1 MSAGG
6 RGQLRII
13 GGIWR
18 GRKLTFPQAET
29 LRPTPDRIRETLFN
43 WLRADVPGSRCL
55 DLFAGSGALGF
66 EAASRGAVETW
77 LVERNAATA
86 RTLADNIRLLETDR
100 VSLHRTDAIDLIGAS
115 QRPSDVAAPF
125 DIIFIDPPYDASLVN
140 ICCERLEHGRWLSDH
155 AKIYVEHAARD
166 DSIRVPA
173 EWVNLKSKIAGQVA
187 YKLFSRGLEG

>member
-18 GRKLTFPQAET
+18 GRKLKFPQAET

-43 WLRADVPGSRCL
+43 WLQADVPGSRCL

-66 EAASRGAVETW
+66 EAASRGAEETW

-86 RTLADNIRLLETDR
+86 KTLADNIRLLETDR
-100 VSLHRTDAIDLIGAS
+100 VSLHRADAIELLGAAA
-115 QRPSDVAAPF
+115 RPFDIASPF
-125 DIIFIDPPYDASLVN
+125 DIIFLDPPYDADLVN
-140 ICCERLEHGRWLSDH
+140 ICCERLEKGRWLSDR

-173 EWVNLKSKIAGQVA
+173 EWVNLKSKVAGQVA
-187 YKLFSRGLEG
+187 YSLFSRT

>member
-1 MSAGG
+1 MSVGG

-13 GGIWR
+13 GGLWR
-18 GRKLTFPQAET
+18 GRKLKFPQAET

-43 WLRADVPGSRCL
+43 WLQADVPGSRCL

-86 RTLADNIRLLETDR
+86 KTLADNIRLLETDR
-100 VSLHRTDAIDLIGAS
+100 VSLHRADALELLGAAE
-115 QRPSDVAAPF
+115 RPF
-125 DIIFIDPPYDASLVN
+125 DIVFIDPPYDANLVN
-140 ICCERLEHGRWLSDH
+140 VCCERLEYGHWLTDR

-173 EWVNLKSKIAGQVA
+173 EWVNLKSKVAGQVA
-187 YKLFSRGLEG
+187 YSLFSRN

>member
-18 GRKLTFPQAET
+18 GRRLKFPQADT

-43 WLRADVPGSRCL
+43 WLQADVPGSRCL

-66 EAASRGAVETW
+66 EAASRGAAETW
-77 LVERNAATA
+77 LVERDAATA
-86 RTLADNIRLLETDR
+86 KILADNIRLLETDR
-100 VSLHRTDAIDLIGAS
+100 VSLHRTDAIELLATFPA
-115 QRPSDVAAPF
+115 RPF
-125 DIIFIDPPYDASLVN
+125 DIVFIDPPYEAGLVN
-140 ICCERLEHGRWLSDH
+140 ICCESLERGRWLSDR

-173 EWVNLKSKIAGQVA
+173 EWIILKSKVAGQVA
-187 YKLFSRGLEG
+187 YSLFSRT